1 MWRQSRRRPFCSCTS
16 GHTRCRA
23 LAECATAE
31 HVQYARWPPRS
42 RRANCMSF
50 TKIVWRLACIAHRLA
65 SWNSPTRWAS
75 HAVCSASTALDWKR
89 YFAPQVSNATSFAR
103 RWNGSLRIRHSVDF
117 WYLRISRRAT
127 VPARTRRRWRPRPS
141 AARRR
146 DCYSTFR
153 PCHGWIYCRMCIC
166 MRSGTPPPACVCVQA
181 WRCTVLSMQLLYGLA
196 WAIAVWTLHAA
207 RGSRLHRPCGQPHAG
222 RFAVRSV
229 ATPRCLL
236 GARHDAG
243 RRSLTRT
250 MSLPVKVLQLQIF
263 PLDLLD
269 LTFFEPF
276 NFIRQGFHVACK
288 LAICY
293 IQVPPLA

>member
-153 PCHGWIYCRMCIC
+153 LCHGWIYRC
-166 MRSGTPPPACVCVQA
+166 MRSGTPPTRVRMRAGVA
-181 WRCTVLSMQLLYGLA
+181 LYSTVNA
-196 WAIAVWTLHAA
+196 ATLWPCLGDSGVDA
-207 RGSRLHRPCGQPHAG
+207 SRRPW
-222 RFAVRSV
+222 VSV
-229 ATPRCLL
+229 ASPLWPAAC
-236 GARHDAG
+236 GALC
-243 RRSLTRT
+243 RSQCSYAALFAWCA
-250 MSLPVKVLQLQIF
+250 P
-263 PLDLLD
+263 
-269 LTFFEPF
+269 
-276 NFIRQGFHVACK
+276 
-288 LAICY
+288 
-293 IQVPPLA
+293 